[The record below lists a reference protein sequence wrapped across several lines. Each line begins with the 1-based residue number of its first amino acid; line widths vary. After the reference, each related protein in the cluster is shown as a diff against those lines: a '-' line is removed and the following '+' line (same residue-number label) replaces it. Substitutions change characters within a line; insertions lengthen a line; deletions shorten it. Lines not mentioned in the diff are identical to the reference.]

1 MSAAAGVY
9 AEVGITASPG
19 RVYEALTTLDG
30 LAGWWTPMVTGDPH
44 AGGQVVCGFG
54 NQRIVVRVTEATCPT
69 RVRWACL
76 EHSKFPEWDGTNLR
90 FDIRPDDQGGG
101 VVAFEHAGLLT
112 SLSCFPACSVGW
124 RHYLASLSAYVSTG
138 QGIPWGTPDW
148 RPAGTRS

>member
-1 MSAAAGVY
+1 HARKCQRRLAQGAGEPQDPAGDRGRVPVGRCAAMSAAPGFC

-44 AGGQVVCGFG
+44 AGGQVGFGFG
-54 NQRIVVRVTEATCPT
+54 NQRIVMRGTEATCPT

-90 FDIRPDDQGGG
+90 FDLRPDDQGGG
-101 VVAFEHAGLLT
+101 VVTFEHAGLLT
-112 SLSCFPACSVGW
+112 S
-124 RHYLASLSAYVSTG
+124 
-138 QGIPWGTPDW
+138 
-148 RPAGTRS
+148 